1 MVLTVTSTADIDTP
15 ACTFALY
22 GSLAPLPPS
31 YSQSAYSEYYASLS
45 HPTGSSLL
53 PPPTPQLS
61 YIMYSP
67 NCGLVLTGQ
76 GEVLE
81 SRTLWSRATL
91 VGTILGAVHAA
102 LVLLLVRQMEWGR
115 SGRREGRVAWVG
127 IAVMAG
133 MDAYFFVICF
143 TIGVVTSES
152 CSLLDE
158 WRLTNDVDNRA
169 SLPVLVPAFFALISS
184 LLFGMRYTSDLRAAA
199 QSLATRPVPLAP
211 PAPVV
216 PTRSDLSAAAAERR
230 AAGDTTEDVVVQG
243 LNTTLALDRDEGSD
257 LLYCESL
264 SLSLCSLVLT
274 FCSSRD
280 RGDWSD
286 VLVGHH
292 RLLRMARH
300 LHDPVVL
307 ILGYV

>member
-152 CSLLDE
+152 
-158 WRLTNDVDNRA
+158 
-169 SLPVLVPAFFALISS
+169 FSS
-184 LLFGMRYTSDLRAAA
+184 LLRRMMTDDRCRQPRVSARPCPSVLRPHLVP
-199 QSLATRPVPLAP
+199 SLRHAIHLRPA
-211 PAPVV
+211 
-216 PTRSDLSAAAAERR
+216 S
-230 AAGDTTEDVVVQG
+230 
-243 LNTTLALDRDEGSD
+243 
-257 LLYCESL
+257 
-264 SLSLCSLVLT
+264 CSPKPRNST
-274 FCSSRD
+274 CSPRSSRTC
-280 RGDWSD
+280 RPYPCRSERSSSGETSS
-286 VLVGHH
+286 G
-292 RLLRMARH
+292 
-300 LHDPVVL
+300 
-307 ILGYV
+307 GYD